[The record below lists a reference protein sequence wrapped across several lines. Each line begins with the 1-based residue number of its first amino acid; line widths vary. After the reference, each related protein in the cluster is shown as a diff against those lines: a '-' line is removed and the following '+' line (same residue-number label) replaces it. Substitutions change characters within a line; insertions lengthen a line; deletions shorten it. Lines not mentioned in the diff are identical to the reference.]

1 MPEKLTDLSVSA
13 FTERLA
19 GKYSVPGGG
28 GAAALTGAQGVALI
42 LMAGQF
48 TLGKKKYAEYE
59 DDIRGMLSEGGW
71 LYHELL
77 SLVDA
82 DAAAFEPLSKAYAI
96 PKEDPNR
103 EQILDEATKGAIEVP
118 SRILSSLSSAVPMA
132 EEMLEKCSGLMISD
146 VGCGADLL
154 ASALRA
160 AALNVFVNTRTLK
173 DRDFAAETE
182 SQVDSILSEYVPRA
196 EAVAEE
202 VQKKLREKK

>member
-19 GKYSVPGGG
+19 GRTAVPGGG

-103 EQILDEATKGAIEVP
+103 EQILEEATKGAIEVP

-132 EEMLEKCSGLMISD
+132 DLNMCPGRKRWRRKFRRNCGRKSDLKGAGASRRPLIEEM
-146 VGCGADLL
+146 
-154 ASALRA
+154 
-160 AALNVFVNTRTLK
+160 TW
-173 DRDFAAETE
+173 
-182 SQVDSILSEYVPRA
+182 
-196 EAVAEE
+196 
-202 VQKKLREKK
+202 QKF

>member
-1 MPEKLTDLSVSA
+1 
-13 FTERLA
+13 
-19 GKYSVPGGG
+19 
-28 GAAALTGAQGVALI
+28 
-42 LMAGQF
+42 
-48 TLGKKKYAEYE
+48 
-59 DDIRGMLSEGGW
+59 
-71 LYHELL
+71 
-77 SLVDA
+77 
-82 DAAAFEPLSKAYAI
+82 
-96 PKEDPNR
+96 
-103 EQILDEATKGAIEVP
+103 
-118 SRILSSLSSAVPMA
+118 
-132 EEMLEKCSGLMISD
+132 MISD

>member
-1 MPEKLTDLSVSA
+1 LPEKLTDLSVSA

-19 GKYSVPGGG
+19 GRTAVPGGG

-96 PKEDPNR
+96 PREDPTR
-103 EQILDEATKGAIEVP
+103 EAVLEQATKDAIEAP
-118 SRILSSLSSAVPMA
+118 SKMLSILCDAVDLT
-132 EEMLEKCSGLMISD
+132 EEMADRCSVLMISD

-154 ASALRA
+154 SAALKA
-160 AALNVFVNTRTLK
+160 AAKNIFINTKTLK
-173 DRDFAAETE
+173 DRAFAEETDAHVDALLAEF
-182 SQVDSILSEYVPRA
+182 VPRA
-196 EAVAEE
+196 DAVARKVEE
-202 VQKKLREKK
+202 KIRG

>member
-19 GKYSVPGGG
+19 GRTAVPGGG

-96 PKEDPNR
+96 PREDPTR
-103 EQILDEATKGAIEVP
+103 EAVLEQATKDAIEAP
-118 SRILSSLSSAVPMA
+118 SKMLSILCDAVDLT
-132 EEMLEKCSGLMISD
+132 EEMADRCSVLMISD

-154 ASALRA
+154 SAALKA
-160 AALNVFVNTRTLK
+160 AAKNIFINTKTLK
-173 DRDFAAETE
+173 DRAFAEETDAHVDALLAEF
-182 SQVDSILSEYVPRA
+182 VPRA
-196 EAVAEE
+196 DAVARKVEE
-202 VQKKLREKK
+202 KIRG